1 MTHSHCRGQS
11 SSAAADGMRDAWA
24 VIALDLPK
32 FGPGYVWLT
41 VSRRGPEEVIE
52 RYRRSAT
59 PDGVTVT
66 AGGGV
71 LSTQHRSPCVGLRR
85 REAQRLCDEMA
96 VRLSA
101 EGFRVLSEPPRMA
114 RVRRLVRETGTASGL
129 SGRA

>member
-1 MTHSHCRGQS
+1 
-11 SSAAADGMRDAWA
+11 MRDAWA

-41 VSRRGPEEVIE
+41 VSRRGPKDVIE

>member
-1 MTHSHCRGQS
+1 
-11 SSAAADGMRDAWA
+11 MRDAWA

-41 VSRRGPEEVIE
+41 VSRREPKDMIE

-59 PDGVTVT
+59 PEGVTVT

-71 LSTQHRSPCVGLRR
+71 LSTQHRSPGVGLRR

-101 EGFRVLSEPPRMA
+101 EGFRVLSDPQRMA
-114 RVRRLVRETGTASGL
+114 RVRRLAREASATSGL
-129 SGRA
+129 SARA